1 MERDPLLSI
10 EKPSRYLGGEV
21 NAVRKD
27 LARVRC
33 RLGLSYPDVYEIG
46 MSHLGLQ
53 VLYEAV
59 NARDDLWAERVYCPW
74 PDRERQLRET
84 GAALTTLESR
94 KPVRVLDVLGFT
106 LQYELSYTNVLT
118 VLDLAGIPLRAAQR
132 RSSDPVVIA
141 GGPCAFNPEPLAE
154 VLDAVCLGD
163 GEELVL
169 EVCDAVAR
177 WREGGARHRESILD
191 ALAAIP
197 GVYVPS
203 RYELQ
208 RDGGGRLVAYH
219 ALGGAPAVVERRVL
233 PDLDAAPLP
242 VRPVVPHCRVVHD
255 RLTVEVQRG
264 CARGC
269 RFCQAGILYRPVRE
283 RRPET
288 IRRAVRAGLEA
299 TGGDEVGL
307 LSLSTGD
314 YTCLPDLVGSLV
326 AEHAAQRVALSLPS
340 LRLETL
346 TAGLLD
352 GLQGVRRS
360 GVTLAPEAGTP
371 RLRAVI
377 NKEFEEDALLE
388 AVRATV
394 SRGGKSVKLYFMIGL
409 PTEQRADLDGLL
421 DLVQRCRDVAR
432 RVRRGARVTCSASTF
447 VPKPHT
453 PLQWCAQISPSEIED
468 KQRYLGR
475 GLQRSGVELRTH
487 AASSSFLEG
496 IFARG
501 GRELGPAVFH
511 AWEHGARMDGWQEHL
526 DAGRWDAAFSATG
539 VDPVEIAGRW
549 RERDEVLPWDHLS
562 SGVRR
567 DWLWEEYEAALE
579 ARPLHDCTTGA
590 CYDCGACD
598 PPKLRNQLFSAD
610 EEGARAH
617 AVVGQRPRAVAGPT
631 GPTDRHRAVEGGGS
645 APPVAGGVG
654 PRERL
659 RVRYGRTGPAALL
672 SHLETVTVLQRALRR
687 LAVPVAH
694 SHGFRPHMKM
704 NFTDP
709 NPVGMESDAEYVEA
723 ELVAAVD
730 AADVQ
735 RRLGF
740 ELPVGF
746 VVHEVAAV
754 PPGGRSLN
762 ARTRARVYR
771 VEGVERAAVEQL
783 AARLAQPMLL
793 RVERKGRARDVD
805 VSRVARVAAPA
816 DGSLQLILDA
826 GAGVRPG
833 EVVDALFGEHPGASP
848 TLRKVA
854 IEFDPPPG
862 GLEER

>member
-1 MERDPLLSI
+1 MEPDPLLSV

-21 NAVRKD
+21 NAVRKNP
-27 LARVRC
+27 AHVRC

-84 GAALTTLESR
+84 GAVLTTLESR
-94 KPVRVLDVLGFT
+94 HPVRALDVLGFT

-118 VLDLAGIPLRAAQR
+118 VLDLAGIPLRTAQR
-132 RSSDPVVIA
+132 QPSDPVVIA

-154 VLDAVCLGD
+154 VFDAVCLGD
-163 GEELVL
+163 GEELLV

-177 WREGGARHRESILD
+177 WREGGARHRGAILD
-191 ALAAIP
+191 ELAAIP

-203 RYELQ
+203 RYEAE
-208 RDGGGRLVAYH
+208 RDDDGRLVALH
-219 ALGGAPAVVERRVL
+219 PLGGAPAVVQRRVL
-233 PDLDAAPLP
+233 PDLDAAPMP

-288 IRRAVRAGLEA
+288 IRRAVRAGLLA

-326 AEHAAQRVALSLPS
+326 AEHASQRVALSLPS

-360 GVTLAPEAGTP
+360 GVTLAPEAGTS

-377 NKEFEEDALLE
+377 NKEFEEDELLE
-388 AVRATV
+388 AVHATL

-421 DLVQRCRDVAR
+421 DLVLRCRDVAR
-432 RVRRGARVTCSASTF
+432 RARRGARVTCSVGTF

-453 PLQWCAQISPSEIED
+453 PLQWCAQITPSEIED
-468 KQRYLGR
+468 KHRYLRR

-487 AASSSFLEG
+487 NPRSSFLEG
-496 IFARG
+496 VFARG
-501 GRELGPAVFH
+501 GRELGPAVFY

-526 DAGRWDAAFSATG
+526 DAGRWDDAFSATG

-549 RERDEVLPWDHLS
+549 RERDEILPWDHLS
-562 SGVRR
+562 SGVHR
-567 DWLWEEYEAALE
+567 DWLWGEYDAALE

-598 PPKLRNQLFSAD
+598 PPRLRNQLYSAD

-617 AVVGQRPRAVAGPT
+617 AVVGQRPRAVD
-631 GPTDRHRAVEGGGS
+631 GPTDRPGAVEGGT
-645 APPVAGGVG
+645 ATPAAAGGEG
-654 PRERL
+654 PRDRL

-694 SHGFRPHMKM
+694 SKGFRPHMKM

-723 ELVAAVD
+723 ELIAAVD
-730 AADVQ
+730 VADVQ
-735 RRLGF
+735 HRLGF

-746 VVHEVAAV
+746 VVHEVATVA
-754 PPGGRSLN
+754 PGGRSLN

-771 VEGVERAAVEQL
+771 VEGIERAVAEPL
-783 AARLAQPMLL
+783 AARLAQPMLIQ
-793 RVERKGRARDVD
+793 VERKGRARDVD
-805 VSRVARVAAPA
+805 VSRVARVAAPV

-833 EVVDALFGEHPGASP
+833 EVVAALFGEHPGATP

-854 IEFDPPPG
+854 IEFDTPPDG
-862 GLEER
+862 QEEH